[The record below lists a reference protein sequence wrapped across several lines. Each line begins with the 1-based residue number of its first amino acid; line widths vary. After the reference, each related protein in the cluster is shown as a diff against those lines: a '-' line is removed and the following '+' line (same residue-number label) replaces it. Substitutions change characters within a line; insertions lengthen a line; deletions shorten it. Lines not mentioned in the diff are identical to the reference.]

1 MSVLKSYTNPVYF
14 NFRFSNCSQVVHAVA
29 HAVDPFFQRLQRVF
43 LLLGEKKRDIEMEG
57 RLTPCIWRV
66 KRGGTISWFRGKR
79 PGDNL
84 KNKRLGLAQGKV
96 NFNYAVQVFGLA
108 ENHID
113 LVKWVGLKS

>member
-1 MSVLKSYTNPVYF
+1 MSILKSYTNPVYF
-14 NFRFSNCSQVVHAVA
+14 NFRFSDCSQVVPAVA

-43 LLLGEKKRDIEMEG
+43 LLLGEKKRDTRIEMEG

-66 KRGGTISWFRGKR
+66 KRGTISWFRGKG

-84 KNKRLGLAQGKV
+84 KNKRLGLAQGEV
-96 NFNYAVQVFGLA
+96 NFNYAFQVFGLA

-113 LVKWVGLKS
+113 L